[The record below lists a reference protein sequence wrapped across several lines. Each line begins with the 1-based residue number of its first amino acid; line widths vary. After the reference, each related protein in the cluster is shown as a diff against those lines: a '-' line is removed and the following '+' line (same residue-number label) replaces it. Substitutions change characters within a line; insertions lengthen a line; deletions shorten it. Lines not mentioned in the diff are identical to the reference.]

1 MKYRI
6 VNKISNVLRMQISNV
21 PWKLL
26 GFFFSVLNRSFIA
39 RRKFKKQNVGHR
51 SYIDPSVQILGWKNV
66 RVGMESVISE
76 GTWLNINYHNQ
87 PDWLISI
94 GNNCHLG
101 KRNFISCGPGVE
113 IKDYCMT
120 SVDCH
125 ILGCGHNIDT
135 PMIPYNASGPSLGK
149 KISVGVNCWLGASVT
164 ILEGVEIGCGSIIGA
179 GSVVTKSVPPFSI
192 AVGNPCVV
200 IKRYD
205 FLSKKWLLTCEWN
218 SDLER
223 YMPTESQY
231 LLSLKESNPR
241 IGRCLITSG
250 NRFGWI

>member
-1 MKYRI
+1 MK
-6 VNKISNVLRMQISNV
+6 KIGDVLRMSISYV

-26 GFFFSVLNRSFIA
+26 GFFFSVLNRSFSA
-39 RRKFKKQNVGHR
+39 RRNFKKKHVGHR
-51 SYIDPSVQILGWKNV
+51 SYIDPSVQILGWKNI
-66 RVGMESVISE
+66 RVGTESVISE
-76 GTWLNINYHNQ
+76 GSWLNINYHNQ
-87 PDWLISI
+87 PEWLISI

-120 SVDCH
+120 SVDCN

-135 PMIPYNASGPSLGK
+135 PMIPYNASGPSPGK
-149 KISVGVNCWLGASVT
+149 KITIGVNCWLGASVT

-179 GSVVTKSVPPFSI
+179 GSLVSKSIPPFSI

-205 FLSKKWLLTCEWN
+205 FLNKKWLATCDWK
-218 SDLER
+218 SDLEK
-223 YMPTESQY
+223 YMPAESHY
-231 LLSLKESNPR
+231 LMSLKEANPHV
-241 IGRCLITSG
+241 GRCLITSG